1 MHTKSKIDKI
11 IHSDLKCLKGL
22 PIEVIVSIIIQINY
36 CDSDSGKIKI
46 GKVKGQK
53 RILAEG
59 FTINTFLHAMVRHSK
74 CSLPSSKHL
83 TIL

>member
-1 MHTKSKIDKI
+1 MFKRLANRSYCFYNNTN
-11 IHSDLKCLKGL
+11 
-22 PIEVIVSIIIQINY
+22 NY

>member
-1 MHTKSKIDKI
+1 MFKRLANRSYCFYNNTN
-11 IHSDLKCLKGL
+11 
-22 PIEVIVSIIIQINY
+22 NY

-59 FTINTFLHAMVRHSK
+59 FTINTFYMQWCDIQNALYRHQS
-74 CSLPSSKHL
+74 
-83 TIL
+83 I